1 MTLKQ
6 ATTGGTHL
14 DFTRFCNVIDGNLVG
29 SSKSRCSVNPS
40 TLEENPQVPVST
52 NDDVNKAVDAAKRAA
67 EKWGEVPWSERQQ
80 AIERFADALEAV
92 SESFARMLIKENG
105 KPFGLAQ
112 YEISYAV
119 KSLRGPCELS
129 LEETVIKA
137 TEERRAIVSTAVA
150 KFGPALLTGNAF
162 ILKPSPFTP
171 YCGLKLAELGQQ
183 FFPPGVLQALSGDD
197 DLGPWLTEHPGVDKV
212 SFTGSTA
219 TGKRVLQSCSKT
231 VKRVTLE
238 LGGNDPAIV
247 CDDVDPQVVAPKIA
261 MAALLNSGQGCIAIK
276 RVFIHE
282 AIYGRLLTAMA
293 EFVKTLKVGDG
304 FEEDTMIGPITNSAQ
319 FDRVRGLLA
328 DISDNQLKLAYD
340 STESSPGGKGFFVSP
355 TIVDNPPDESRIVVE
370 EPFGLVFPL
379 VKWSEEDEVIKRAND
394 TEYGLG
400 ASVWTNDPAQA
411 QRFLKKL
418 KAGTI
423 WVNSHA
429 ELHPRVAF
437 AGHKQ
442 SGLGTEQ
449 GIEGLKAY
457 CNFERKLPI
466 NMNRI
471 RSFLPRNKTDE
482 PEYEPLNDES
492 QSHEGRLSS
501 HNVADGVLPF
511 SWVEYGIFTLLG
523 VAMLWAWNMFLAAA
537 PYFQRRFQEDDWALQ
552 NFQPA
557 ILSVS
562 TITNLVAML
571 ILTNIQYSA
580 SYPFRINSALY
591 INVIVFALLTL
602 STCTFLDASP
612 SAYLSYVLCMVAL
625 TSWAAGLIQNGAF
638 AFASSFGRPEYMQAI
653 MAGQGV
659 AGVLPPLVQVISVL
673 VAPPEDALQGTYED
687 EATPEIGIAAF
698 IYFLTAVIISI
709 IAIVAF
715 IPLVQRHNRIVENR
729 MMDRMAAS
737 MTSVEEAE
745 CAARR
750 VVSMPTLF
758 RKLHWLAG
766 GVFMCFVVAMFFPV
780 FTPKILSVTPPKEA
794 SGLLQPAAF
803 IPLGFFFW
811 NLGDLGGRYSTLLL
825 PYTGRPAVLFA
836 ISIARLMFLPLYGL
850 CNLHGAGAVINSD
863 IFYLVVV
870 QFLFGLTNGW
880 LASNCMMAA
889 GEWVEEGEREAS
901 GSFMGLSLVAGLA
914 FGSLLSFTA
923 AGI

>member
-1 MTLKQ
+1 M
-6 ATTGGTHL
+6 
-14 DFTRFCNVIDGNLVG
+14 D
-29 SSKSRCSVNPS
+29 
-40 TLEENPQVPVST
+40 
-52 NDDVNKAVDAAKRAA
+52 
-67 EKWGEVPWSERQQ
+67 
-80 AIERFADALEAV
+80 
-92 SESFARMLIKENG
+92 
-105 KPFGLAQ
+105 
-112 YEISYAV
+112 
-119 KSLRGPCELS
+119 
-129 LEETVIKA
+129 
-137 TEERRAIVSTAVA
+137 
-150 KFGPALLTGNAF
+150 
-162 ILKPSPFTP
+162 
-171 YCGLKLAELGQQ
+171 
-183 FFPPGVLQALSGDD
+183 
-197 DLGPWLTEHPGVDKV
+197 
-212 SFTGSTA
+212 
-219 TGKRVLQSCSKT
+219 
-231 VKRVTLE
+231 
-238 LGGNDPAIV
+238 
-247 CDDVDPQVVAPKIA
+247 
-261 MAALLNSGQGCIAIK
+261 
-276 RVFIHE
+276 
-282 AIYGRLLTAMA
+282 
-293 EFVKTLKVGDG
+293 
-304 FEEDTMIGPITNSAQ
+304 
-319 FDRVRGLLA
+319 
-328 DISDNQLKLAYD
+328 
-340 STESSPGGKGFFVSP
+340 
-355 TIVDNPPDESRIVVE
+355 
-370 EPFGLVFPL
+370 
-379 VKWSEEDEVIKRAND
+379 
-394 TEYGLG
+394 
-400 ASVWTNDPAQA
+400 
-411 QRFLKKL
+411 
-418 KAGTI
+418 
-423 WVNSHA
+423 
-429 ELHPRVAF
+429 
-437 AGHKQ
+437 
-442 SGLGTEQ
+442 
-449 GIEGLKAY
+449 
-457 CNFERKLPI
+457 
-466 NMNRI
+466 RI
-471 RSFLPRNKTDE
+471 RSFLQRNKTDE
-482 PEYEPLNDES
+482 PEYEPLNEES
-492 QSHEGRLSS
+492 QSHERTLSS
-501 HNVADGVLPF
+501 HNVADDAPF
-511 SWVEYGIFTLLG
+511 SWIEYGIFTLLG

-537 PYFQRRFQEDDWALQ
+537 PYFQHRFQEDDWALQ

-673 VAPPEDALQGTYED
+673 VAPPEDALQGTRED
-687 EATPEIGIAAF
+687 KATPEIGIAAF

-729 MMDRMAAS
+729 MMDQMAAS

-745 CAARR
+745 RAARR
-750 VVSMPTLF
+750 VVSMSTLF

-780 FTPKILSVTPPKEA
+780 FTPKILSVTPPEEA

-836 ISIARLMFLPLYGL
+836 ISIARLIFLPLYGF